1 MAQHLGIRIHLHNDR
16 HTEFILVRSQTTELV
31 AQSFGEHRNDF
42 VHQINART
50 TAVCLFVEGSLLVDV
65 VGDIGDM
72 DAYLVVARIEDLE
85 GERIVEILGLIRV
98 DSEGQDVA
106 HIPTAEQFL
115 RRDRSNG

>member
-16 HTEFILVRSQTTELV
+16 HTEFILVRSQATKFV
-31 AQSFGEHRNDF
+31 AQSFGEHRNDL
-42 VHQINART
+42 VHQIDTRT
-50 TAVCLFVEGSLLVDV
+50 TAVCLFVEGCLFLHV
-65 VGDIGDM
+65 VGDISDM

-115 RRDRSNG
+115 RRDGSNG